1 VNQVLKLFGWDCE
14 GYMIS
19 ARLGNYLIKL
29 VPP

>member
-1 VNQVLKLFGWDCE
+1 VNQVLKLFGWDWE
-14 GYMIS
+14 GNMIS